1 MRAGKLDRR
10 IRIESKSATLDSYGQ
25 EVISW
30 VLVDEVW
37 AEIMPKRGNEVMA
50 SMQTTPESTTIFR
63 IRYLPAVN
71 ENCRIVYRS
80 EAYDILYIAEID
92 RKEGMEIT
100 AKKPFPVQ

>member
-37 AEIMPKRGNEVMA
+37 AEIDPKRGNEIMA
-50 SMQTTPESTTIFR
+50 SMQTTPEATKIFR
-63 IRYLPAVN
+63 IRYLSTVN

-80 EAYDILYIAEID
+80 EAYDIKYIAEIG
-92 RKEGMEIT
+92 RQEGMEIT
-100 AKKPFPVQ
+100 AQKPFPVQ